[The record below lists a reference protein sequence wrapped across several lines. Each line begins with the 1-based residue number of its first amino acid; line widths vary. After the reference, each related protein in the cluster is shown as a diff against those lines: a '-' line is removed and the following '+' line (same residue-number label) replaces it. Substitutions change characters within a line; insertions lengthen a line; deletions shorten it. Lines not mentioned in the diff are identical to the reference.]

1 MNGYAY
7 YDGEFGAKE
16 SIRIPLCDRSVFFG
30 DSVYDAMIGEGGVIY
45 QAEEHIARLLG
56 NCERLGFYEIPTSN
70 KISELLH
77 EVVRRSGLPTYF
89 VYIQISRRKP
99 RRSHPAVGIS
109 DSGIL
114 ITVDDFSIPSPTKTL
129 KTIIC
134 DDKRYE
140 YCNIKTTNLMPNV
153 FASEKA
159 TRAGATEA
167 LLHRGDRVTEGAHSS
182 ILMVKNGEVVMPP
195 LDELIL
201 PGITRRV
208 LHDVC
213 DKNGIP
219 VSVRVITVDEL
230 MAADEIILCSTTKN
244 ILYVYEIDGKA
255 VGGKDRA
262 LAERLQELF
271 LDEVYKDT
279 GVRL

>member
-56 NCERLGFYEIPTSN
+56 NCERLGFSEIPTSN

-140 YCNIKTTNLMPNV
+140 YCNIKTTNLLPNV
-153 FASEKA
+153 LY
-159 TRAGATEA
+159 ATEA
-167 LLHRGDRVTEGAHSS
+167 ERRGCDEAILCRNGIVTECAHSNVH
-182 ILMVKNGEVVMPP
+182 ILKDGALITHPNGPH
-195 LDELIL
+195 IL
-201 PGITRRV
+201 PGITRATLLELCEREGVPVIQRPFTREELFSADEV
-208 LHDVC
+208 LITSTSKLCLTVE
-213 DKNGIP
+213 
-219 VSVRVITVDEL
+219 SVEGITVGNRAPEL
-230 MAADEIILCSTTKN
+230 AKKLCSEMRQ
-244 ILYVYEIDGKA
+244 LYDTEI
-255 VGGKDRA
+255 RH
-262 LAERLQELF
+262 
-271 LDEVYKDT
+271 
-279 GVRL
+279 